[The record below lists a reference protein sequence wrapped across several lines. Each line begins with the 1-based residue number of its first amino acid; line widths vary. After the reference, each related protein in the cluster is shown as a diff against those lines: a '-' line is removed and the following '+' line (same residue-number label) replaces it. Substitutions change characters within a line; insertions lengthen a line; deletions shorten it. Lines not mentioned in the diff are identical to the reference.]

1 MNDTIWSTESSSQE
15 ADNAT
20 ADLSYKLPLSQKL
33 SWDKVTMVVKCS
45 TLLLFCLVGSFGNT
59 LTLTAI
65 RTTPRLWT
73 KSNMLLA
80 SLVSNQLF
88 MTTIQLPYFAIFNLY
103 VYVFAEDPCVYRK
116 VVAIFFPLSKIINHT
131 IYGQFIIIAVDR
143 YVAIVYPLHYETKMT
158 VAVIKCM
165 ICAPFVLGLTI
176 SGIFYSYLRYVN
188 WSSCKSPYP
197 AVMIAVIV
205 SAVHF
210 TLMLV
215 TVLVYGRILLIA
227 LKHRSKISSIAKSTQ
242 ETSNPI
248 SDPAAA
254 VPTGDK
260 IEKQKIKKRLTEFK
274 AARMTAVLV
283 CAYTLPVL
291 PYEIGRIMQACGNT
305 QPYSV
310 KLLDVG
316 QAIAN
321 LNLGFDWIIY
331 GMMNRTFRQAFCRL
345 LKIKTNDLNSD

>member
-1 MNDTIWSTESSSQE
+1 MNDTIWSAESSSQE
-15 ADNAT
+15 VDNAT

-59 LTLTAI
+59 LTLAAI

-103 VYVFAEDPCVYRK
+103 VYVFAEDPCFYRK

-143 YVAIVYPLHYETKMT
+143 YVAIVYPLHYETKIT
-158 VAVIKCM
+158 LTVIKCM
-165 ICAPFVLGLTI
+165 IGGCFVYGLTM
-176 SGIFYSYLRYVN
+176 SCTFLSYLQYVD
-188 WSSCKSPYP
+188 WSSCSGPYS
-197 AVMIAVIV
+197 AVMIAVIDCV
-205 SAVHF
+205 AHF
-210 TLMLV
+210 IVMMV
-215 TVLVYGRILLIA
+215 TVLVYGRIFLIA
-227 LKHRSKISSIAKSTQ
+227 LKHRSKISNIATSSQ

-248 SDPAAA
+248 SDPAS

-260 IEKQKIKKRLTEFK
+260 IEKPKFKKTLKEFK

-283 CAYTLPVL
+283 CAYTLPLL
-291 PYEIGRIMQACGNT
+291 PYEMGRIMQACGNT
-305 QPYSV
+305 QPYTV

-316 QAIAN
+316 QALGN
-321 LNLGFDWIIY
+321 FNGGFDWVIY
-331 GMMNRTFRQAFCRL
+331 GIMNRTFRQAFCRL
-345 LKIKTNDLNSD
+345 LKIKTNNLNSD